1 VVVARPTKIIS
12 LLKSEEQEWNN
23 APKDFLMNKVLYYG
37 VLAIQ
42 EELVLLLVKEFI
54 QFCSDSKV
62 IFFVK

>member
-42 EELVLLLVKEFI
+42 EELGAPAGEGIYSILFR
-54 QFCSDSKV
+54 Q
-62 IFFVK
+62 